1 MEQKKNS
8 ESPSFSERMSF
19 NNKSFLD
26 LSTYSKANYN
36 KQNSINN
43 TSEICEYFTCITNNQ
58 KDISKKY
65 DQLFSLIKKFG
76 KEIKYLLDK
85 NDEYNNI
92 LIDTKEYIKKIKTK
106 LSDSSCNEFENIERK
121 LFEDRNNVDVIG
133 QILVYFFEEL
143 QYYNKN
149 SFECN
154 QKIND
159 IRKSIGSKDECIKL
173 ERQLTLKNDE
183 LKKEIIDS
191 MNSLKENHDL
201 KLKLNDERNMFKK
214 DLEYMNLKIL
224 DIILKLLVRDKI
236 YHTKK
241 NIFFIWLNIIR
252 RRKEAKIKIINIF
265 CKNQNQLL
273 SCSFNKLKAQYFEKY
288 LIDKISS
295 MMLNGY
301 RNNGTSSN
309 NSYHN
314 SNINPN
320 INSGINGANIYSNNK
335 IDSKARYYAD
345 KNTSKDRKGSVFSN
359 LNSHNK
365 MKSNNISLN
374 SNDNDYD
381 HMEKKSE
388 SSFYH
393 DKKNSQA
400 TRKTDLV
407 NLYDTSD
414 GSRINSND
422 RRKKKDTIELYND
435 DNENNNY
442 EKSIS
447 LFDNYTKQS
456 NYNIEKLYEN
466 FQNEIN
472 EKADQ
477 KNVDM
482 LNQTIKKLNH
492 KINDILAALDKQK
505 KINERLSKNITE
517 NENSYSNYKSTTN
530 YKLSPANLKSL
541 NIDNN
546 ESSNLL
552 SEKTLSEYL
561 TNKNTTSRNESINN
575 DNRKNTT
582 NNKKKQN
589 FDNDYDINNKN
600 SNRRNKI
607 ENMSHKTTYD
617 NIDKWKNNNKK
628 YSKNNSMDVSINNS
642 NLLYPKE
649 YKSNHRRTSRIKNNH
664 NISND
669 NVSENKHTHSNSR
682 TTSYNNKNDQKISF
696 IENSNDSANTLSD
709 IKLILRTGGGF
720 RKLSEHDQKHY
731 IEKLNYLND
740 NNLLGYETNLNI
752 KIKGHPFMRNA
763 NNNNNNH
770 QDSKKEK
777 RHRSLSKFYNMH

>member
-1 MEQKKNS
+1 MNMEQKKSS

-26 LSTYSKANYN
+26 LSNYSKANYK

-65 DQLFSLIKKFG
+65 EQLFSLIKKFG
-76 KEIKYLLDK
+76 KEIKYLLDR

-92 LIDTKEYIKKIKTK
+92 LIDTKEYIKKIKSK
-106 LSDSSCNEFENIERK
+106 LSDSSCNEFENVERK
-121 LFEDRNNVDVIG
+121 LFDDRNNVDVIG
-133 QILVYFFEEL
+133 QIIVYFFEEL

-159 IRKSIGSKDECIKL
+159 IRKSIGSKDECTKL

-183 LKKEIIDS
+183 LKKEIIDN

-214 DLEYMNLKIL
+214 DLKYMNLKIL
-224 DIILKLLVRDKI
+224 YIILKFLVRDKM
-236 YHTKK
+236 HNTKK

-252 RRKEAKIKIINIF
+252 RRREAKIKIINIF

-273 SCSFNKLKAQYFEKY
+273 LCCFNKLKAQCFEKY

-301 RNNGTSSN
+301 RNNATSSN
-309 NSYHN
+309 NNYHN

-335 IDSKARYYAD
+335 LDSKARYYAD
-345 KNTSKDRKGSVFSN
+345 KNSSKDRKGSLFSN

-365 MKSNNISLN
+365 MKSNNISLI

-381 HMEKKSE
+381 NMEKKSE
-388 SSFYH
+388 SSFYQ

-400 TRKTDLV
+400 TRKSDLV
-407 NLYDTSD
+407 NLYDTAD
-414 GSRINSND
+414 GSRIHSND
-422 RRKKKDTIELYND
+422 GRKKKDTIELYND

-442 EKSIS
+442 EKSMS
-447 LFDNYTKQS
+447 LFDNYTKHP

-477 KNVDM
+477 KNVDI

-505 KINERLSKNITE
+505 KINERLSKNIAE
-517 NENSYSNYKSTTN
+517 HDRSYSNYKNTTN
-530 YKLSPANLKSL
+530 YKLSQEHLKGL

-561 TNKNTTSRNESINN
+561 TNKNISSRNESANN
-575 DNRKNTT
+575 DNRKNTS

-589 FDNDYDINNKN
+589 YDNDYDINNN
-600 SNRRNKI
+600 NGNRKNKI

-617 NIDKWKNNNKK
+617 NIDKWNDNNKK
-628 YSKNNSMDVSINNS
+628 YSKNNSMDTSINNS

-649 YKSNHRRTSRIKNNH
+649 YKSNTRRTSRMKNH
-664 NISND
+664 HLASND
-669 NVSENKHTHSNSR
+669 NISENKHTHSNNR
-682 TTSYNNKNDQKISF
+682 TTSHHHKNNQKISF
-696 IENSNDSANTLSD
+696 IENSNDSANTASD

-763 NNNNNNH
+763 HNNH
-770 QDSKKEK
+770 HDTKKEK